1 MPKSSTQPTH
11 PPHLPAKSCSV
22 LLRQRIRRAV
32 LFFGLVIIAFLSGV
46 SATLAVYAWV
56 LPRTPTTFSNIVL
69 PQTKITVR
77 FFEDEA
83 YRRDIMQR
91 TVRLYDARKQISG
104 VWQPAG
110 SAIADALLLS
120 ADGWAVAYAPNL
132 RALDAL
138 HTIAIDAGGQSFSV
152 ASIVSDARSGYVYIR
167 LEGDGFRVSDIE
179 SGVPADGEHVAI
191 FSDDRWIDARLAA
204 LEFSNSTLTL
214 ASAWSDHARLGFDAS
229 VPEGG
234 LVFRQNGSFVGS
246 IAEDGTLVPSVFVR
260 LQLGR
265 LLQGE
270 TPEYESVPWQGV
282 FVSRV
287 ERPNRIQAHYGWY
300 VTRAPKAPSP
310 TAIGFGDLIV
320 AVNGIPTNPA
330 TFASD
335 IFRAP
340 HEFFATVLR
349 NGQEIDIL
357 VEKQVL

>member
-1 MPKSSTQPTH
+1 M
-11 PPHLPAKSCSV
+11 
-22 LLRQRIRRAV
+22 
-32 LFFGLVIIAFLSGV
+32 FFGLVIIAFLSGA
-46 SATLAVYAWV
+46 SATLAIYAWI
-56 LPRTPTTFSNIVL
+56 LPRTPTTFSNVVL
-69 PQTKITVR
+69 PQTKTTVR
-77 FFEDEA
+77 FFENEA

-91 TVRLYDARKQISG
+91 TVRLFDTSKQING
-104 VWQPAG
+104 AWQPVG
-110 SAIADALLLS
+110 SAIVDSLLLS
-120 ADGWAVAYAPNL
+120 ADGWAVAYAPAL
-132 RALDAL
+132 RASDAVHL
-138 HTIAIDAGGQSFSV
+138 VGIDAAGRSFSV
-152 ASIVSDARSGYVYIR
+152 ALLVPDAVSGFAYVQF
-167 LEGDGFRVSDIE
+167 EGEGFRVSDIE
-179 SGVPADGEHVAI
+179 SDIPADGEPVAI
-191 FSDDRWIDARLAA
+191 FSSDRWIDARLAG
-204 LEFSNSTLTL
+204 LEFSDSTITS
-214 ASAWSDHARLGFDAS
+214 ASAWIDHARMGFHTP

-246 IAEDGTLVPSVFVR
+246 IAADGLLVPSIFVR

-265 LLQGE
+265 LLQSD
-270 TPEYESVPWQGV
+270 TLVYESVPWQGV
-282 FVSRV
+282 FVGRV
-287 ERPNRIQAHYGWY
+287 ARPNRTEAHHGWY